1 VTARRPIDER
11 LREANLPA
19 LPRTA
24 WLEIDLDALAT
35 NLAVLRGLAGP
46 RVRVEPVVKADA
58 YGHGAVP
65 VAQALE
71 AAGADGFSVAT
82 LDEAL
87 ILRRSG
93 IRRPI
98 LVLFPV
104 PPEEAARAVR
114 RGIGLTGGDRDVL
127 DRLLAAFTA
136 DRDRGL
142 VGGRALHVQLEI
154 ETGLGRGGIQ
164 AAGLADAVRAI
175 RRTPGARLDGVWSHL
190 TAAEDSNRTRRQ
202 QQQFD
207 DALRAL
213 ADSGMRAAV
222 SHLASSGG
230 LLAGVTAYEAIRP
243 GLSIYG
249 LVPDGMADGPAARGG
264 AAALRPVMALRARP
278 VRVADLPAGW
288 GVSYGPSFETRRSSR
303 IATLP
308 LGYGDGWPRALSNRA
323 EALVR
328 GRRVPL
334 VGTVAMD
341 AIMADVTDVRG
352 APVGVDD
359 EFTLLGEDGA
369 ERITALDLARSRA
382 TISWEVVTSMSRRL
396 PRVYHAAAGVAG
408 LRTLAHGETAW
419 HPSSSGMAT
428 SVSSR
433 STRS

>member
-1 VTARRPIDER
+1 M
-11 LREANLPA
+11 
-19 LPRTA
+19 
-24 WLEIDLDALAT
+24 
-35 NLAVLRGLAGP
+35 AGP

-65 VAQALE
+65 VTQALE

-87 ILRRSG
+87 ILRRAG

-104 PPEEAARAVR
+104 PPGEAARAVR

-127 DRLLAAFTA
+127 ERLLEAFTA
-136 DRDRGL
+136 DRARGL
-142 VGGRALHVQLEI
+142 GGGRALHLQLEV
-154 ETGLGRGGIQ
+154 ETGLGRGGIP
-164 AAGLADAVRAI
+164 ASGLAEAVRAI
-175 RRTPGARLDGVWSHL
+175 RRTPGARLDGIWSHL
-190 TAAEDSNRTRRQ
+190 TAAEDSTRTRRQ

-213 ADSGMRAAV
+213 ADGGMRVAT
-222 SHLASSGG
+222 SHLAASGG

-249 LVPDGMADGPAARGG
+249 LVPDGMAGGPAARGG
-264 AAALRPVMALRARP
+264 AAALRPAMALRARP

-288 GVSYGPSFETRRSSR
+288 GVSYGPTFETRRPSR

-341 AIMADVTDVRG
+341 AIMADVTDVPG
-352 APVGVDD
+352 PPIGVDD
-359 EFTLLGEDGA
+359 EFTLIGNDGD
-369 ERITALDLARSRA
+369 ERITVLDLARSRA

-408 LRTLAHGETAW
+408 LRTMAHGETAW
-419 HPSSSGMAT
+419 HPSGSGTAT

>member
-1 VTARRPIDER
+1 M
-11 LREANLPA
+11 
-19 LPRTA
+19 
-24 WLEIDLDALAT
+24 
-35 NLAVLRGLAGP
+35 AGP

-65 VAQALE
+65 VTQALE

-87 ILRRSG
+87 ILRRAG

-104 PPEEAARAVR
+104 PPGEAARAVR

-127 DRLLAAFTA
+127 ERLLEAFTA
-136 DRDRGL
+136 DRARGL
-142 VGGRALHVQLEI
+142 VGGRALHLQLEV
-154 ETGLGRGGIQ
+154 ETGLGRGGIP
-164 AAGLADAVRAI
+164 ASGLADAVRAI
-175 RRTPGARLDGVWSHL
+175 RRTPGARLAGIWSHL
-190 TAAEDSNRTRRQ
+190 TAAEDSTRTRRQ

-207 DALRAL
+207 DALRVL
-213 ADSGMRAAV
+213 SDGGMRVAT
-222 SHLASSGG
+222 SHLAASGG
-230 LLAGVTAYEAIRP
+230 LLAGLTAYEAIRP

-264 AAALRPVMALRARP
+264 AAALRPAMALRARP

-288 GVSYGPSFETRRSSR
+288 GVSYGPTFETRRPSR

-341 AIMADVTDVRG
+341 AIMADVTDVPG
-352 APVGVDD
+352 PPVGVDD
-359 EFTLLGEDGA
+359 EFTLIGNDGD
-369 ERITALDLARSRA
+369 ERITVLDLARSRA
-382 TISWEVVTSMSRRL
+382 TISWEVVTAMSRRL

-408 LRTLAHGETAW
+408 LRTMAHGETAW
-419 HPSSSGMAT
+419 HPSGSGTAT